1 MKKTLLLIA
10 ALLFVSV
17 VGCYAQKGIL
27 VSGTVVGSADGEPLT
42 GVHVMRFKNAEICQ
56 KEYEAAID
64 FFNQGIEY
72 YSEHPFVIGHSD
84 GSGRFEIVA
93 ESDNALLFVKTPFK
107 PVIVKIDGR
116 KELPDVVIE
125 NVLSLDEAAVI
136 ADSTARDIPFAPHKK

>member
-10 ALLFVSV
+10 ALLLVSV

-42 GVHVMRFKNAEICQ
+42 GVHVLRFKNAEICQ
-56 KEYEAAID
+56 KEYEAAIL
-64 FFNQGIEY
+64 FMEMGIEY
-72 YSEHPFVIGHSD
+72 YTEHPFVSVYSYAGY
-84 GSGRFEIVA
+84 FEIVA

-116 KELPDVVIE
+116 KELPDVVID
-125 NVLSLDEAAVI
+125 NTISLDESVVI